1 MYDDIY
7 HTIAKNK
14 KKGKQFLFQSDM
26 NNEDE
31 TTHITTFALHLD
43 GAIPISL
50 GLSWPLTYFLPPFGS
65 GVAPSTFTF
74 KPLFDFELY
83 LGKIPILTHIF
94 SDRCF
99 NHQLEK
105 KDAYPRCSMFGI
117 FTYMYKQKSTIH
129 VGKKASPIEHPGYWI

>member
-1 MYDDIY
+1 MLLFVRALPKQM
-7 HTIAKNK
+7 HLTCMMTFTIPLRKTK
-14 KKGKQFLFQSDM
+14 KRGKQFLFQSDM

-74 KPLFDFELY
+74 KPLFDFEPY

-94 SDRCF
+94 
-99 NHQLEK
+99 QIG
-105 KDAYPRCSMFGI
+105 A
-117 FTYMYKQKSTIH
+117 STTN
-129 VGKKASPIEHPGYWI
+129 